1 MSKTVLDAQQLAQ
14 QFFEDEVL
22 EFEIYMINNLE
33 PGNENNRNE
42 IAKNIQGYLIY
53 LHDDFES
60 LDYSEIQTDIDKYID
75 TQSLES
81 RSAYFKILQI
91 RFADAKIASLEA
103 MENICFNR
111 KPFKYSLS
119 NQDLEQ
125 DIAEFKKSNT
135 IDRLLSK
142 SLLKKNTSK
151 KNLKEI
157 LEIASKIKN
166 EYTERGDKIQK
177 QQLAFE
183 VHKKINA
190 GTYNNETVKKA
201 NLSEET
207 ISRNYLYDWKNL

>member
-33 PGNENNRNE
+33 LGSENNRNE

-81 RSAYFKILQI
+81 HSAYFKILQI

-111 KPFKYSLS
+111 KSFKYSLS

-142 SLLKKNTSK
+142 SLLKKNTTK
-151 KNLKEI
+151 KILKEI

-166 EYTERGDKIQK
+166 EYTGRGDKIQK

-190 GTYNNETVKKA
+190 GTYNNKTVKKA

-207 ISRNYLYDWKNL
+207 ISRDYLYGWKNL